1 MVQFFLTLVIKIGL
15 FQPKSVHKE
24 MTELDYTKE
33 EGTQDRKLT
42 GVLDVGKILKIG

>member
-1 MVQFFLTLVIKIGL
+1 MIKIGL

>member
-1 MVQFFLTLVIKIGL
+1 MVHFYLTLMIKIGV
-15 FQPKSVHKE
+15 FQHKSVHEE

-42 GVLDVGKILKIG
+42 GILDVGKFLKIG